1 MFLTQKQIIKL
12 RCFGGIIIGL
22 GVILVIIFVTEAHL
36 RAKSQERENSENT
49 KVISTTTEKIVTTKS
64 TVLNNSYDS
73 ILVLSTNADTVI
85 SSVINIQ

>member
-36 RAKSQERENSENT
+36 RAKSQEKENSENT
-49 KVISTTTEKIVTTKS
+49 NVISTTTEKIVTTKS

>member
-64 TVLNNSYDS
+64 TVLKNSYDS
-73 ILVLSTNADTVI
+73 ILVLRTNSSTVI
-85 SSVINIQ
+85 SSLINIQ